1 MRAQAILKLLL
12 GVSVSLAACDN
23 DVDVVDDGAGGD
35 GAGDTGAGASGAGEP
50 QGAGGEGGAPPGEA
64 EVTGV
69 SAPTRTT
76 IEIRVEGDL
85 STAPTDPAA
94 FVVSSDF
101 GSLEISAVAV
111 NTGASTIELT
121 TVNQKLGVSYQL
133 VIAAPTSKLDQE
145 GGEFLSADTA
155 KLWATDLETGQDY
168 EVIASRVGIGE
179 NLVLYATDDVVAGDI
194 EETIQ
199 IFDEQIFPIETALI
213 NPPGDLDDN
222 GKIVLLGLNGHGQY
236 GGYFN
241 PINAFTA
248 EQAEEWGLHSNE
260 MEMVYLNVADIGGFD
275 PMHVVPHEFSHLLY
289 NETHEFWEE
298 DWAWHNEGLAE
309 CAVHAVHG
317 YNDWS
322 PQVYVNSSELA
333 AGMSLVQ
340 WEYANFDQYAQAYV
354 FWTYVASR
362 LGGVSGYGQLYDETG
377 NPFAMNDFLM
387 DHLGQSFA
395 DVQMD
400 MMTAAWVQA
409 PTGSYGFNGML
420 TLPGQPSSIELGNV
434 SGLSPYAGVFLTGA
448 QSDIAPTGQ
457 GPNIRVRGIDAS
469 GNVDDAAP
477 FSSVGGAL
485 LVLNTLQEPE
495 QTTPQPVG
503 TFPQAIPA
511 PSSLKPLVKA
521 RDLAWKHP
529 PPIKPANKR
538 LIEKWRAATR
548 Q

>member
-1 MRAQAILKLLL
+1 MRACAIFQLLL
-12 GVSVSLAACDN
+12 CLSIPLAACDN
-23 DVDVVDDGAGGD
+23 DVDVVDDGAGGE
-35 GAGDTGAGASGAGEP
+35 GAGTGTGASGAGEP

-69 SAPTRTT
+69 SAPTRTS
-76 IEIRVEGDL
+76 IEIRVDGDL
-85 STAPTDPAA
+85 STAPTDPAS
-94 FVVSSDF
+94 FVVSGDF
-101 GSLEISAVAV
+101 GSLDVTAVAV
-111 NTGASTIELT
+111 DAGAGTIELT
-121 TVNQKLGVSYQL
+121 TEKQKLGVTYEL
-133 VIAAPTSKLDQE
+133 VIAAPASKIDQE
-145 GGEFLSADTA
+145 GGSFLSADTA

-168 EVIASRVGIGE
+168 EVVASRVGIGE
-179 NLVLYATDDVVAGDI
+179 NVVLYATDDVFAGDI

-213 NPPGDLDDN
+213 NPPGDIDDN
-222 GKIVLLGLNGHGQY
+222 GKIVLLGLDGHGQY
-236 GGYFN
+236 GGYFS
-241 PINAFTA
+241 PVNAFTA

-289 NETHEFWEE
+289 NESHEFWVE

-317 YNDWS
+317 HNDWS
-322 PQVYVNSSELA
+322 PPVYVGSQQLA

-340 WEYANFDQYAQAYV
+340 WQYANFDQYAQAYV

-362 LGGVSGYGQLYDETG
+362 LGGVSGYGLLYDETG
-377 NPFAMNDFLM
+377 NPFEMDAFLQAQ
-387 DHLGQSFA
+387 LGQSFA
-395 DVQMD
+395 EVQMD
-400 MMTAAWVQA
+400 MMTAAWIQA

-420 TLPGQPSSIELGNV
+420 TLPGQPLSIGLGDAA
-434 SGLSPYAGVFLTGA
+434 GLSPYAGIFLTGA
-448 QSDIAPTGQ
+448 QSDITPAGQ
-457 GPNIRVRGIDAS
+457 GPNIRVRGVDAA

-477 FSSVGGAL
+477 FASVGGAL
-485 LVLNTLQEPE
+485 LVLNTLQEPV

-511 PSSLKPLVKA
+511 PSTFEPLAKI
-521 RDLAWKHP
+521 RDIAWKHP

-538 LIEKWRAATR
+538 LIERWRAATR